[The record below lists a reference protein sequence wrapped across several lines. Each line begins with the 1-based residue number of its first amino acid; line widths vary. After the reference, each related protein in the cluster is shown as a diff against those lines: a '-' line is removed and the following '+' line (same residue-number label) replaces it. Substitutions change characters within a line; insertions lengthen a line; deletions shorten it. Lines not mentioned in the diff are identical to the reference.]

1 MHAEA
6 KPQLI
11 RLFPNLASG
20 GMADAPSETEP
31 EPDLEITNVD
41 DYADGQISDRE
52 EGAEVARFL
61 ELVAA
66 YPIPRAQPPAGI
78 PLAMVAVP
86 VSVAFPMADAPLP
99 A

>member
-1 MHAEA
+1 
-6 KPQLI
+6 
-11 RLFPNLASG
+11 
-20 GMADAPSETEP
+20 MAGAPSETEP

-78 PLAMVAVP
+78 PLATVAAVP
-86 VSVAFPMADAPLP
+86 VSAAFPMADAPLP